1 MIWVTAEDIVAI
13 HSRIIQVSGGID
25 GLRDRAGLEAAI
37 AAPLQSFG
45 GEDLFPTDIEKIARI
60 GFGLASNHAFIDGN
74 KRIGAMVTQLLLK
87 WNGYQFQLEQN
98 ELADMF
104 IGIADGTKDETEL
117 RYWIND
123 HRYTYP
129 ANTGPYFQQS
139 KTGDRQQNMCPLC
152 HASFFYHARQV
163 LIVFLC
169 QFLFRHD
176 FNEYAAHIGDLCLP
190 FPNMKPLP

>member
-1 MIWVTAEDIVAI
+1 MLPTTSMSLAFKNSTVSLNSTSISIMVVAPQPL
-13 HSRIIQVSGGID
+13 IITK
-25 GLRDRAGLEAAI
+25 ALEAAI

-123 HRYTYP
+123 H
-129 ANTGPYFQQS
+129 
-139 KTGDRQQNMCPLC
+139 
-152 HASFFYHARQV
+152 
-163 LIVFLC
+163 I
-169 QFLFRHD
+169 
-176 FNEYAAHIGDLCLP
+176 E
-190 FPNMKPLP
+190 

>member
-1 MIWVTAEDIVAI
+1 MIWVTAEDVVAI

-98 ELADMF
+98 ELADSKRQIKGRVDRYEKIVVERIEMF
-104 IGIADGTKDETEL
+104 HH
-117 RYWIND
+117 Y
-123 HRYTYP
+123 
-129 ANTGPYFQQS
+129 
-139 KTGDRQQNMCPLC
+139 
-152 HASFFYHARQV
+152 
-163 LIVFLC
+163 
-169 QFLFRHD
+169 
-176 FNEYAAHIGDLCLP
+176 
-190 FPNMKPLP
+190 